1 MREQLGQR
9 VADAHALAARAYDM
23 LGREAEAR
31 AAYENATLL
40 SPEVEL
46 HRRYA
51 EVRALAGK
59 YPAAAMPPSSAT
71 APAAGEGA

>member
-1 MREQLGQR
+1 
-9 VADAHALAARAYDM
+9 VLAARAYDM

-46 HRRYA
+46 QRRYA
-51 EVRALAGK
+51 EVRRLAGK
-59 YPAAAMPPSSAT
+59 YPAATAPGAAESSSAAAASGAS
-71 APAAGEGA
+71 APGAGEAA